1 MKINMK
7 KKNYYS
13 VKASKGNAYDTISF
27 EKDEYGMIC
36 IYMEGEE
43 LKFTVK
49 EAKEIADKLKKC
61 ANE

>member
-1 MKINMK
+1 MA

-13 VKASKGNAYDTISF
+13 VKASKGNACDDISF
-27 EKDEYGMIC
+27 EKDENGMIC

-43 LKFTVK
+43 LRFTVK
-49 EAKEIADKLKKC
+49 EAKEIAEKLKKC

>member
-1 MKINMK
+1 MSK
-7 KKNYYS
+7 KYYS
-13 VKASKGNAYDTISF
+13 VKASKGNTYDDISF
-27 EKDEYGMIC
+27 EKDEDGMIC

>member
-1 MKINMK
+1 MA

-13 VKASKGNAYDTISF
+13 VKVSKGNLGDSISF
-27 EKDEYGMIC
+27 EKDGNGMIC
-36 IYMEGEE
+36 IYMKGEE

-49 EAKEIADKLKKC
+49 EAREISDKLKKC

>member
-1 MKINMK
+1 MA

-13 VKASKGNAYDTISF
+13 VKASKGNTYDTISF
-27 EKDEYGMIC
+27 EKDEDGMIC

>member
-1 MKINMK
+1 
-7 KKNYYS
+7 
-13 VKASKGNAYDTISF
+13 
-27 EKDEYGMIC
+27 MIC

>member
-1 MKINMK
+1 ME

-13 VKASKGNAYDTISF
+13 VKARKGNIGDSISF
-27 EKDEYGMIC
+27 EKDEDGMVC
-36 IYMEGEE
+36 IYMDGEE